1 MSSGAGDKYSR
12 NSRGSRSG
20 KSPDAT
26 DRLPL
31 GWQTE
36 RTQRTQV
43 GTDSRLNI
51 EVVSASSERA
61 TAVDEV
67 AILYANAQSA
77 EAKRSLARA
86 VKKESLAPAAERLWL
101 MLLDLHREPGERGPF
116 ADRAREYAGRF
127 ECETPLFD
135 IELAP
140 PAVDSLA
147 APREI
152 VGHAKSF
159 LGVVAEAGASRTRVQ
174 VDCSSLK
181 RVDFVSAAALLNLA
195 ADLIRS
201 GGRLEL
207 DNVNQLVAALF
218 EVMGVSALAKVTTR
232 NRD

>member
-1 MSSGAGDKYSR
+1 MSSGAGDKHSR
-12 NSRGSRSG
+12 NSRGRRSG

-116 ADRAREYAGRF
+116 ADRDR
-127 ECETPLFD
+127 
-135 IELAP
+135 
-140 PAVDSLA
+140 
-147 APREI
+147 
-152 VGHAKSF
+152 KS
-159 LGVVAEAGASRTRVQ
+159 TRLK
-174 VDCSSLK
+174 SSH
-181 RVDFVSAAALLNLA
+181 
-195 ADLIRS
+195 
-201 GGRLEL
+201 
-207 DNVNQLVAALF
+207 
-218 EVMGVSALAKVTTR
+218 
-232 NRD
+232 

>member
-1 MSSGAGDKYSR
+1 MSSNSGDSKPR
-12 NSRGSRSG
+12 KKTT
-20 KSPDAT
+20 KSADST
-26 DRLPL
+26 QELPL
-31 GWQTE
+31 GWRAE
-36 RTQRTQV
+36 RAQRTQV
-43 GTDSRLNI
+43 GIDSRLNI
-51 EVVSASSERA
+51 EVVSASSELA
-61 TAVDEV
+61 AAVEEA

-86 VKKESLAPAAERLWL
+86 VKKESLAPTAERLWL
-101 MLLDLHREPGERGPF
+101 MLLDLHRELGERDAF
-116 ADRAREYAGRF
+116 AERAREYAQRF
-127 ECETPLFD
+127 ECEAPPFD
-135 IELAP
+135 VDLAP

-152 VGHAKSF
+152 VGQSKAF
-159 LGVVAEAGASRTRVQ
+159 LGVIADAGKSRTRVQ

-195 ADLIRS
+195 ADLIRD

-218 EVMGVSALAKVTTR
+218 EVMGVSALAKVTAR

>member
-1 MSSGAGDKYSR
+1 MSSNSGDSKAR
-12 NSRGSRSG
+12 KKTA
-20 KSPDAT
+20 KSADST
-26 DRLPL
+26 QELPL
-31 GWQTE
+31 GWRTE
-36 RTQRTQV
+36 RAQRTQV
-43 GTDSRLNI
+43 GIDSRLNI
-51 EVVSASSERA
+51 EVVSASSELA
-61 TAVDEV
+61 AAVEEA

-86 VKKESLAPAAERLWL
+86 VKKESLAPTAERLWL
-101 MLLDLHREPGERGPF
+101 MLLDLHRELGEREAF
-116 ADRAREYAGRF
+116 AERAREYAKRF
-127 ECETPLFD
+127 ECEAPPFD
-135 IELAP
+135 VDLAP

-152 VGHAKSF
+152 VGQSKAF
-159 LGVVAEAGASRTRVQ
+159 LDVIADAGKSRTRVQ

-195 ADLIRS
+195 ADLIRD

-218 EVMGVSALAKVTTR
+218 EVMGVSALAKVTAR